1 MQEDDKEGQKARN
14 ILIDRVLWGIVTDID
29 SKEENK
35 DRDAWFETLIRDPV
49 GSHLLE
55 VILKCA
61 PDAIYRKVYKTYIK
75 TKLEKFSLHPI
86 ANFVVQHLISHV
98 RKSKQLDEMI
108 KELSGSFEKLIS
120 KFHIVYKRFI

>member
-98 RKSKQLDEMI
+98 RKPKQLDEMI

-120 KFHIVYKRFI
+120 KLYIVYKRFI